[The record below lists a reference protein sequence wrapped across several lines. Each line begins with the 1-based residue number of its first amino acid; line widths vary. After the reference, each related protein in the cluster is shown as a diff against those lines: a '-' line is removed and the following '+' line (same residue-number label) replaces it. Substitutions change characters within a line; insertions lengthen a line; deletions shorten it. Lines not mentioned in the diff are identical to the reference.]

1 MKFFHIPTLIILGGS
16 IFCISEK
23 HFERADAI
31 QIYWTSTSLLLV
43 LIVCVHSI
51 KIRVSFHR
59 KKSPDK
65 VRKCLSVIAE

>member
-1 MKFFHIPTLIILGGS
+1 MKSFHIPTLIILGGS

-43 LIVCVHSI
+43 LIVCFVGSFYKNKSI
-51 KIRVSFHR
+51 FPQKKIS
-59 KKSPDK
+59 
-65 VRKCLSVIAE
+65 